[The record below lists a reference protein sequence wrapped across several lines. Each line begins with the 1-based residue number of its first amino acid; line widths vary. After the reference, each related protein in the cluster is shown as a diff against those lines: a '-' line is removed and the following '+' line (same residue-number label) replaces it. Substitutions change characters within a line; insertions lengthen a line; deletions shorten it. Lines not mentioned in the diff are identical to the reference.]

1 MLNPWLY
8 ELNSKNFQEVWYIY
22 DILAKVSVGFE
33 TLTMY
38 ELQSVFDILSPVF
51 DSQISSMHC

>member
-1 MLNPWLY
+1 M
-8 ELNSKNFQEVWYIY
+8 Y

-33 TLTMY
+33 TLTMC

-51 DSQISSMHC
+51 DSQIYSMHCWKTQLKIQ